1 VHNYFKFLKNVY
13 FFKELSDDEIKII
26 QNVCHE
32 KEYSAKAVIFKEK
45 SKADKFYIILD
56 GAVEVWQDYD
66 KDYRDLLA
74 VHKKGK
80 LFGEM
85 SLIDDLPRSATLVAK
100 KAIKL
105 LYINRDDFHRII
117 TENSSIALSIMRSVS
132 LMVRMSNKTFVEG
145 LRQRNE
151 ELEKAYKELKA
162 TQEELLKTERL
173 SALGKFSSLIL
184 HDIRNPL
191 SILRGYAEMIILRN
205 EDRKKVVKSAE
216 NIIHEADRLNGM
228 ANELLDFS
236 RGDIRLNMSIVDLK
250 QFVASVL
257 NSIRDRFV
265 LRGIKLRSKI
275 YYTGPVLL
283 DRERMFRV
291 FINLADNAR
300 KAMPMGG
307 DFSIL
312 IQKKNSMLSFD
323 ISDTGVGIPDD
334 LKEKI
339 FEPFFSLSKEG
350 GTGLGMA
357 IVKSIVEAHEGHIY
371 VVSSKGHGTTFHIEV
386 PIIS

>member
-1 VHNYFKFLKNVY
+1 MHSYFKFLKNVY
-13 FFKELSDDEIKII
+13 FFKELSNDEIEII
-26 QNVCHE
+26 QSVCHE
-32 KEYSAKAVIFKEK
+32 KEYRAKDIIFKEK
-45 SKADKFYIILD
+45 SEADKFYIILD
-56 GAVEVWQDYD
+56 GAVEVWKDYD

-85 SLIDDLPRSATLVAK
+85 SLIDDLPRSATLVART
-100 KAIKL
+100 AVKL

-117 TENSSIALSIMRSVS
+117 TENSSIALSVMRSVS

-151 ELEKAYKELKA
+151 ELEKAYRELKTA
-162 TQEELLKTERL
+162 QDELLKTERL

-205 EDRKKVVKSAE
+205 EDREKVIKNAK
-216 NIIHEADRLNGM
+216 NIIREADRLNGM
-228 ANELLDFS
+228 VNELLDFS

-250 QFVASVL
+250 HFVQ
-257 NSIRDRFV
+257 SIMDSINDRFV
-265 LRGIKLRSKI
+265 SLGIKLKTKI
-275 YYTGPVLL
+275 DFRGPVLL
-283 DRERMFRV
+283 DKERLFRV

-300 KAMPMGG
+300 KAMPAGG
-307 DFSIL
+307 TFSI
-312 IQKKNSMLSFD
+312 IVGKNNSMLFFD
-323 ISDTGVGIPDD
+323 ISDTGVGIPDE

-339 FEPFFSLSKEG
+339 FEPFFSISKEG
-350 GTGLGMA
+350 GTGLGMS
-357 IVKSIVEAHEGHIY
+357 IVKSIIEAHEGHIY
-371 VVSSKGHGTTFHIEV
+371 VVSSRGHGTTFHIEM

>member
-1 VHNYFKFLKNVY
+1 MHSYFKFLKNVY
-13 FFKELSDDEIKII
+13 FFKELSDDEIEII

-32 KEYSAKAVIFKEK
+32 KEYKANDVIFREK
-45 SKADKFYIILD
+45 SEADKFYIILN
-56 GAVEVWQDYD
+56 GVVEVWKDYD
-66 KDYRDLLA
+66 SGYKDLLA

-85 SLIDDLPRSATLVAK
+85 SLIDDLPRSATLVART
-100 KAIKL
+100 AVKL

-191 SILRGYAEMIILRN
+191 SILRGYAEMIVLRN
-205 EDRKKVVKSAE
+205 EDREKVIKSAK
-216 NIIHEADRLNGM
+216 NIIHEADRLNRM

-250 QFVASVL
+250 QFVENVM
-257 NSIRDRFV
+257 NSIRDRFIS
-265 LRGIKLRSKI
+265 RGIRLKSKVD
-275 YYTGPVLL
+275 YKGPVLL
-283 DRERMFRV
+283 DRERIFRV

-307 DFSIL
+307 VFSIAV
-312 IQKKNSMLSFD
+312 KKNNSTLSFE
-323 ISDTGVGIPDD
+323 ISDTGIGIPDE

-339 FEPFFSLSKEG
+339 FEPFVSLSKEG

-371 VVSSKGHGTTFHIEV
+371 VVGSKGHGTTFNIEV